1 MKMLFTT
8 ILLSLFMTIKPY
20 AQEDEQIIS
29 SKISEVTVYL
39 QGAQVTRSFEATA
52 EAGTSTLIIGNLPAN
67 VQERSI
73 QVKAYNEKL
82 KVLAVSGRLN
92 YMDEKKK
99 SEQLLALENSRD
111 QLHEKINEYQVW
123 VEVYKEEESLLVSNK
138 AIGGTDNGV
147 DIEEL
152 KQAAAYYRE
161 RLAEIKNKQLELS
174 RKIGVAK
181 QELDKVNAQLTEL
194 NNKRPEPVREVIV
207 KVSSKAVL
215 KSKFILTYLVQD
227 AGWLPSYDIRA
238 ENIQKP
244 IEVTYKANVHQ
255 NTGEDWEKVKLTFSN
270 ADPSQSSVAPNLSTW
285 YLGFNNR
292 VAYNNYGLQ
301 NQMGSYSVVGNEIV
315 GRVVSGE
322 DGTPLPG
329 VNIVIKGTSVGTVT
343 DLDGNYRL
351 PLTQDAHTIV
361 YSFIGLETQ
370 EIPINNRP
378 AIDVAMNAD
387 VQQLQEVVVTGYSSR
402 AAGVY
407 ESAPSSYYK
416 PKVKKEIAA
425 TAVVKQTTLEFS
437 VDEPY
442 TIKSDGKN
450 QTVDMVAYELP
461 ATYQYYAVPKLD
473 TDAFLKAEV
482 TDWEAY
488 NFLAGEANLFF
499 EGKFIGKTVLDTR
512 NVKDTLNIS
521 LGRDKNIV
529 ITREKVKDLSSKQ
542 FIGSNRKELAGFE
555 IKVRNKKQQPVNIII
570 EDQVPVST
578 NKEIVVDLLES
589 SKADHNQVSG
599 ILRWKLELQPGDS
612 EEMNLKYE
620 VKYPKDQRLVI
631 E

>member
-1 MKMLFTT
+1 MKMLST
-8 ILLSLFMTIKPY
+8 IFFYLAVVITLS
-20 AQEDEQIIS
+20 AQGDEQHIS

-39 QGAQVTRSFEATA
+39 QGAQVTRSFEATIP
-52 EAGTSTLIIGNLPAN
+52 AGNSTVIIGNLPAN

-99 SEQLLALENSRD
+99 SEQLIALENNRE
-111 QLHEKINEYQVW
+111 QLLEQMSEFQVW
-123 VEVYKEEESLLVSNK
+123 IEVYKEEESLLISNK
-138 AIGGTDNGV
+138 AIGGSSNGV

-161 RLAEIKNKQLELS
+161 RLAEIKNKQLELN
-174 RKIGVAK
+174 RKIRVTK
-181 QELDKVNAQLTEL
+181 QKLEKVNAQLTEL
-194 NNKRPEPVREVIV
+194 NSKRPEPVREVIV
-207 KVSSKAVL
+207 TVSSKSTL
-215 KSKFILTYLVQD
+215 NSKFILTYLVQE

-238 ENIQKP
+238 VNIQKP

-255 NTGEDWEKVKLTFSN
+255 STGENWEKVKLTFSN

-292 VAYNNYGLQ
+292 VAHNNYGIQ
-301 NQMGSYSVVGNEIV
+301 NQAGTYSMIGNEVV
-315 GRVVSGE
+315 GRVVSSE
-322 DGTPLPG
+322 DGAPLPG
-329 VNIVIKGTSVGTVT
+329 VNVVIKGTSVGTVT

-351 PLTQDAHTIV
+351 PLTQDARTII
-361 YSFIGLETQ
+361 YSFIGLESQ
-370 EIPINNRP
+370 EVPISNRP
-378 AIDVAMNAD
+378 VIDVALNPD
-387 VQQLQEVVVTGYSSR
+387 VVQLSEVVVTGLSGR

-450 QTVDMVAYELP
+450 QTVDMMAYELP

-512 NVKDTLNIS
+512 HVKDTLNIS
-521 LGRDKNIV
+521 LGRDKNIA

-542 FIGSNRKELAGFE
+542 FIGSNRKELVGFE
-555 IKVRNKKQQPVNIII
+555 IKVRNKKQQPINITI
-570 EDQVPVST
+570 EDQVPIPT
-578 NKEIVVDLLES
+578 NKEITVDLIES
-589 SKADHNQVSG
+589 GKADHNQVTG
-599 ILRWKLELQPGDS
+599 ILRWKLELQSGDS
-612 EEMNLKYE
+612 KQMNLKYE
-620 VKYPKDQRLVI
+620 VKYPKDQRLVV